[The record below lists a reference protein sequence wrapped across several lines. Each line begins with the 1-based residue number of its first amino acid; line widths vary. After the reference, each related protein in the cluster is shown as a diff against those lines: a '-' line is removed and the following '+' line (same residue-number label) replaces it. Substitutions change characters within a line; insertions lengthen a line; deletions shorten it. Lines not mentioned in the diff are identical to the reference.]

1 MKRYRLIVL
10 ICIVLLV
17 LLIGSST
24 VLAQMRRVTL
34 GTGTPASCSALALQ
48 EELSV
53 GGDLTLDF
61 NCGPRAHTIA
71 VTTPLR
77 INGNVIINAG
87 WRVRFSGG
95 GTSQLF
101 YVSGSLDLSQT
112 ILMNGYGVG
121 SDGSIGTTGGAIA
134 AFDSDVRLSNVLL
147 MLNRATVGGALAAQ
161 NSTITIRNS
170 TFISNQA
177 ELVGGAFHVSD
188 SVVTIQNTT
197 FQSNRAPDVNG
208 DGGAFYQDGGSLGL
222 EDVRFHRNQA
232 GRNGGGAYLFDLAS
246 LDIRNGTVQDNTA
259 VTTGGGLL
267 IADTNTTIENTSFTR
282 NQAGDAGGLNFYT
295 NSSAGKSLTVSN
307 SHFSR
312 NQATDATGSGGAIQ
326 AGAYTTVT
334 ISSSE
339 FRDNQSTQEGAAIS
353 ANGPSLTIR
362 DTDFDGNIASATST
376 SGSIVLMYA
385 PVTSSLTNV
394 HFDRNTARF
403 SLLNNGISTVSNSVF
418 VRNSGTLFNTGTLT
432 VTDTSFL
439 LNPDGGIF
447 AVGDSGRMNLTVRD
461 STFLINGSIRE
472 GSPGS
477 FSGAIAI
484 NGGGTALI
492 QQSRFVS
499 NRGRAGAIFNSG
511 ANTVIE
517 NSLFL
522 RNSNTFYGTI
532 YNDDEASALRIVH
545 STLRE
550 NTGGSIRNFGSTANA
565 TLSNSVIQGEN
576 YTCRGGWTLRGTNV
590 QFGAD
595 GCAGA
600 MTFDPLLDRNGLPR
614 AGSLLINAA
623 DPAFCLA
630 NDIDGTT
637 RPQGGQCDVG
647 AYELSI
653 ASAPIVIVTPLPTFT
668 PEPTATL
675 IPVPTLPPPTPR
687 PQFDCSGFKPTS
699 PLDGLPNGLA
709 TFYWD
714 PAQGATDYRILIF
727 NEQNTLVAAF
737 SVIGQ
742 TTLQGDLSTGAV
754 GPGLTFTW
762 QVEALRNGQIVC
774 SAPGV
779 TLFRE
784 SVPPPPPQP
793 TAAPQCGNGI
803 QEPGETPNTCPNGY

>member
-61 NCGPRAHTIA
+61 NCGPRAHTIT

-208 DGGAFYQDGGSLGL
+208 DGGAFYQYGGSLGL

-339 FRDNQSTQEGAAIS
+339 FRENSATINGGAIA
-353 ANGPSLTIR
+353 ANGPSLSVS
-362 DTDFDGNIASATST
+362 DTEFRNNTASTTDSG
-376 SGSIVLMYA
+376 GSIVRAYG
-385 PVTSSLTNV
+385 PVTSSFSNVQFTN
-394 HFDRNTARF
+394 NTARY
-403 SLLNNGISTVSNSVF
+403 SLFNNGISTVTDSLFSG
-418 VRNSGTLFNTGTLT
+418 NSGTLGSGGQLT
-432 VTDTSFL
+432 VVGGEFFF
-439 LNPDGGIF
+439 NPNGGIF
-447 AVGDSGRMNLTVRD
+447 ASGNSLTVRD
-461 STFLINGSIRE
+461 SNFLFNGNLSTE
-472 GSPGS
+472 GRGTPA
-477 FSGAIAI
+477 GAIFI
-484 NGGGTALI
+484 GGVNTALI
-492 QQSRFVS
+492 QQSRFIANQGTV
-499 NRGRAGAIFNSG
+499 GAIHTGRS
-511 ANTVIE
+511 NTTIE
-517 NSLFL
+517 NSLFM
-522 RNSNTFYGTI
+522 RNSSGTVGTVFNLSDATSI
-532 YNDDEASALRIVH
+532 LRIVH
-545 STLRE
+545 STFKNNR
-550 NTGGSIRNFGSTANA
+550 NGGVTNGPSGSA
-565 TLSNSVIQGEN
+565 TLANSVIEGPV
-576 YTCRGGWTLRGTNV
+576 YTCRGPWIFSGYNV
-590 QFGAD
+590 QFGSE
-595 GCAGA
+595 GCAGVED
-600 MTFDPLLDRNGLPR
+600 FDPLLGLNGVPQP
-614 AGSLLINAA
+614 GSLLINAA
-623 DPAFCLA
+623 ESAFCLP
-630 NDIDGTT
+630 NDLDGTA

-647 AYELSI
+647 AFELSI